1 MELAIAT
8 SFDHN
13 KLHQKFDNHPRVLPP
28 KLAYNLAK
36 ALKHYLKENGEK
48 YIANTTLLVIC
59 MI

>member
-13 KLHQKFDNHPRVLPP
+13 KLHQKIDNHPRVLATYQ

-36 ALKHYLKENGEK
+36 ALKHYLK
-48 YIANTTLLVIC
+48 V
-59 MI
+59 